1 MKLAVIAKPY
11 ANAIFEL
18 AQQDNS
24 HLQWKMVLDVGAY
37 LLLDKKM
44 RRLIASPNI
53 LEQDKLSTIKALLMS
68 ILNRELD
75 AHEAMFISV
84 LLDNNR
90 IGILP
95 SIATLFESLIN
106 ITNNIKIF
114 TIISSYQLSKS
125 EKEQIV
131 SDLMNQYNKTVSID
145 IVVDKDLVGG
155 VIIKDGDKVIDIS
168 IKARV
173 DELGLRLSKTH

>member
-18 AQQDNS
+18 AQQDSS
-24 HLQWKMVLDVGAY
+24 HLQWKMVLDVGAH

-53 LEQDKLSTIKALLMS
+53 LEQDKLSTIKALLRS
-68 ILNRELD
+68 ILDRELSK
-75 AHEAMFISV
+75 HESMFISV

-90 IGILP
+90 ISILP
-95 SIATLFESLIN
+95 SIAILFASLIN
-106 ITNNIKIF
+106 ITNNTKIF
-114 TIISSYQLSKS
+114 TIISSYELKKS

-131 SDLMNQYNKTVSID
+131 SDLMNQYNKAVSID
-145 IVVDKDLVGG
+145 ITIDKDLVGG

-173 DELGLRLSKTH
+173 DKLCLRLSKTH

>member
-24 HLQWKMVLDVGAY
+24 HLQWKMVLDVGAH

-44 RRLIASPNI
+44 LRLIASPNI
-53 LEQDKLSTIKALLMS
+53 LEQDKLSTIKALLRS
-68 ILNRELD
+68 ILDRELSV
-75 AHEAMFISV
+75 HEAMFIRV

-90 IGILP
+90 ISILP
-95 SIATLFESLIN
+95 SIATLFASLIN
-106 ITNNIKIF
+106 IINNTKIF

-131 SDLMNQYNKTVSID
+131 GDLMNQYNKVVNID
-145 IVVDKDLVGG
+145 IIVDKDLVGG

-173 DELGLRLSKTH
+173 KELGLRLSKTY